1 MTTIVGIVES
11 EWKFVGD
18 NPQSRVNKSPL
29 QLYVFFEVIVWPSTR
44 ETLMKRPV
52 IDLNGSTCRFIRNFQ
67 TGSFQ
72 AIQINMSKTYE
83 YKYH

>member
-29 QLYVFFEVIVWPSTR
+29 QLYVFFEVIVWSSTR

-52 IDLNGSTCRFIRNFQ
+52 IDLNGSTCISFHFQ